1 MGKLFGTDG
10 IRGVVNDGLDAM
22 LGFRVGMAA
31 AQVMTREKGGGQPRF
46 TIGKDTRISSDLLEG
61 ALIAG
66 LCSAGADVLHLGVIP
81 TPAVAW
87 ITVDTKADA
96 GIVISASHNPFEHNG
111 IKIFNGQGFKLS
123 DELEGKIEE
132 ILLNDIAV
140 PLKTGG
146 EIGRVIYADEKE
158 SQDYIDHLV
167 STIGSELAGLHILV
181 DCANGAASSTA
192 ARLFDRF
199 PDLHTDVIHADPDGV
214 NINNGCGSTHL
225 DQLRAM
231 VKAGGY
237 DLGIAFDGD
246 ADRCLM
252 VDETGEEIDGD
263 QVIAACGLALKEAG
277 ELVGGAIVGTV
288 MSNLGL
294 HRFCK
299 EHGIGLF
306 CTSVGDRNVLG
317 KMEGCGYVMG
327 GEQSGHTIFRRYATT
342 GDGQLTALQFL
353 DLLCRSGKKASELTK
368 TSLEA
373 VTGATLVDAPNYLKL
388 VSEVAGSDD
397 ITTTGAYAGDGSDL
411 KMGRA
416 TAAAHGDKAFAEAVS
431 LVQGDVLVASSI
443 DEFQFAD
450 ASSAGLVPVPNSDA
464 AFAEGYA
471 EGKALMSK
479 SVNSDMYSA
488 SMKEKAQST
497 TPWIESMSAIESFVA
512 GQKIA
517 DVKAKGPDAVSGAT
531 LVDTAGYVDTA
542 VAAAKTA

>member
-22 LGFRVGMAA
+22 LAFRVGMAA
-31 AQVMTREKGGGQPRF
+31 AQGMTREKGGGQPRF

-111 IKIFNGQGFKLS
+111 IKIFNGQGFK
-123 DELEGKIEE
+123 
-132 ILLNDIAV
+132 
-140 PLKTGG
+140 PGG

-181 DCANGAASSTA
+181 DCANGAASATA

-225 DQLRAM
+225 DQLKAM

-277 ELVGGAIVGTV
+277 ELAGGAIVGTV

-306 CTSVGDRNVLG
+306 CTSVGDRNVLE
-317 KMEGCGYVMG
+317 KMEECGYVIG

-353 DLLCRSGKKASELTK
+353 DLLCRSGKKASELVGECK
-368 TSLEA
+368 RYPQVLINVPVADKAKKEA
-373 VTGATLVDAPNYLKL
+373 VLSAPALQSAVAEQEEKL
-388 VSEVAGSDD
+388 AGN
-397 ITTTGAYAGDGSDL
+397 
-411 KMGRA
+411 GR
-416 TAAAHGDKAFAEAVS
+416 
-431 LVQGDVLVASSI
+431 VLVRPSGTEALI
-443 DEFQFAD
+443 RVMVEAQTE
-450 ASSAGLVPVPNSDA
+450 PVA
-464 AFAEGYA
+464 RETAELLANVIKNRG
-471 EGKALMSK
+471 S
-479 SVNSDMYSA
+479 
-488 SMKEKAQST
+488 
-497 TPWIESMSAIESFVA
+497 
-512 GQKIA
+512 
-517 DVKAKGPDAVSGAT
+517 
-531 LVDTAGYVDTA
+531 
-542 VAAAKTA
+542 